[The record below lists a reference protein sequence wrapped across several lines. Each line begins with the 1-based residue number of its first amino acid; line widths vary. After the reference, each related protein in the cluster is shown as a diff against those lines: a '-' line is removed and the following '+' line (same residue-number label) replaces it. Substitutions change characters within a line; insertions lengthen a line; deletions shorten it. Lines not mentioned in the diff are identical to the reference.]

1 MKKYKYNGK
10 FMSKNHL
17 AFLATGYMYDITK
30 TKSKNA
36 GKITFKFFI
45 VFFSILIS
53 LIIKT
58 ITNIIL

>member
-1 MKKYKYNGK
+1 MKKYKYNGN

-17 AFLATGYMYDITK
+17 SFLATGYMYDITK

-36 GKITFKFFI
+36 GKITFRFFVI
-45 VFFSILIS
+45 LFTILIS
-53 LIIKT
+53 LMLRI